1 MKVIHVDCDCFFAAV
16 EMRDNPALRDVPIAI
31 GGASDRRGVIATC
44 NYPARRYGVRS
55 AIPTSHALR
64 LCPDLRLIPGD
75 MALYKTVSQDVMD
88 ILRAYAAVPGG
99 GFEQVS
105 IDEAYLALPDSVNA
119 TELAAQ
125 LKQAV
130 RLATGITVSAGVA
143 PNKFLAKIA
152 SDWRKPDGLF
162 VIKPHQV
169 QSFVQAL
176 PVGKIP
182 GVGPRSVERLAALNI
197 HTCAD
202 ALAHGRDN
210 LIRRF
215 GQFGAHVYERA
226 CGVDNR
232 PVAEREGRKSLSVER
247 TFATDI
253 QAGEDVRHA
262 LAELW
267 ERLQKRLH
275 NSRYAHLPLQPFV
288 KVKFADFRVTTLAQA
303 DAHADPEVYLEL
315 IQAAMKRQASP
326 VRLLGIGGR
335 LPEVNTGQLNLFE

>member
-16 EMRDNPALRDVPIAI
+16 EMRDNPSLRDVPIAI

-55 AIPTSHALR
+55 AMPTSHALR
-64 LCPDLRLIPGD
+64 LCPELRLVPGD
-75 MALYKTVSQDVMD
+75 MAHYKAVSRD
-88 ILRAYAAVPGG
+88 IMAILQSYVTSSET

-119 TELAAQ
+119 TELASE

-130 RLATGITVSAGVA
+130 FAATGITVSAGVA

-169 QSFVQAL
+169 QSFVQVL

-226 CGVDNR
+226 CGVDKR
-232 PVAEREGRKSLSVER
+232 PVAQREGRKSLSVER

-253 QAGEDVRHA
+253 HA
-262 LAELW
+262 EQEINSALQDLW

-275 NSRYAHLPLQPFV
+275 CGQYAHLTLQPFV

-303 DAHADPEVYLEL
+303 DAQAQPEVYLEL
-315 IQAAMKRQASP
+315 IKQAMQRQPSP

-335 LPEVNTGQLNLFE
+335 LPELNTGQLNLF